1 MKKKVVKTVCMVM
14 LTGVMLAGCGKSA
27 EKPAE
32 QEVPVEAQVEESAD
46 QAENKDQS
54 AVDVTSVEAT
64 SEEDFVIEAL
74 DDGTVQITKYK
85 GTDAEVVIPD
95 TISGKKVTVIGG
107 FHNDYLE
114 SVILPDSVIEISDE
128 AFSECTNLANV
139 SLSSNLQTIGKEA
152 FRNCSR
158 LKNIEFPSSLVEVK
172 EYAFWASGLTN
183 VTMPD
188 NVKVVE
194 SSLFIG
200 CRTLETVILNEGI
213 ESINE
218 KAFAGCKVLQKV
230 YIPSTVTYID
240 ASAFNDVDTVTI
252 VTTTGSYAETYAN
265 ENGIPCEI
273 Q

>member
-1 MKKKVVKTVCMVM
+1 MKKKVVKRVCMVM
-14 LTGVMLAGCGKSA
+14 MTGVMLAGCGKST

-32 QEVPVEAQVEESAD
+32 QEAPVEAQVEESAD

-128 AFSECTNLANV
+128 AFSECTNIKVNPLMV
-139 SLSSNLQTIGKEA
+139 SLPYAQ
-152 FRNCSR
+152 
-158 LKNIEFPSSLVEVK
+158 
-172 EYAFWASGLTN
+172 EYGTGALDT
-183 VTMPD
+183 
-188 NVKVVE
+188 
-194 SSLFIG
+194 
-200 CRTLETVILNEGI
+200 
-213 ESINE
+213 
-218 KAFAGCKVLQKV
+218 
-230 YIPSTVTYID
+230 STWNTY
-240 ASAFNDVDTVTI
+240 
-252 VTTTGSYAETYAN
+252 TYQATR
-265 ENGIPCEI
+265 GY
-273 Q
+273 